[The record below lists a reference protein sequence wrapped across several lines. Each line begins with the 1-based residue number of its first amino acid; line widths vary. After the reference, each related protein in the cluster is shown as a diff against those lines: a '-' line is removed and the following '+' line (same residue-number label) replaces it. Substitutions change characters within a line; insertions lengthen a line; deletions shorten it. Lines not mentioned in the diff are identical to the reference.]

1 MRAAVW
7 TGRREG
13 VDLAP
18 RNTLAVR
25 IHLQHKKNK
34 NKNEI
39 TDLFSNKKRWEKN
52 SFDLLCHDDCGS
64 GFCGHDFYNALAVAL
79 SFKLDFA

>member
-25 IHLQHKKNK
+25 IHLQHTKNK

-39 TDLFSNKKRWEKN
+39 TDSFSNKKIN
-52 SFDLLCHDDCGS
+52 LIYYVMMIVAQ
-64 GFCGHDFYNALAVAL
+64 DFVGMI
-79 SFKLDFA
+79 FITPWQWH

>member
-39 TDLFSNKKRWEKN
+39 TDLFSNKKDEKKIN
-52 SFDLLCHDDCGS
+52 LIYYVMMIVAQ
-64 GFCGHDFYNALAVAL
+64 DFVGMI
-79 SFKLDFA
+79 FITPWQWQ